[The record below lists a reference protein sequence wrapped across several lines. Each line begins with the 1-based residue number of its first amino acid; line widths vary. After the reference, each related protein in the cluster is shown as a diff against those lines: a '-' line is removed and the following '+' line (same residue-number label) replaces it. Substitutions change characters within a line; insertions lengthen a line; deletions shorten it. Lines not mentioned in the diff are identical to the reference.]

1 LGGYLLHPALEGVLA
16 KARRRPLPGRYRGPG
31 AQFASD
37 DIRFTTKG
45 DSLCAIM
52 LAWPQK
58 RKLIIKSLAS
68 NSPYYRS
75 EVARIELLGSHSK
88 VVWSRNKEGL
98 AVKLPQK
105 VPCDYA
111 YVFRINLLPKW
122 PQVEMRSAREGI
134 GSWFSDRMGR
144 YHEL

>member
-1 LGGYLLHPALEGVLA
+1 MALNGEAIYSTRHWKVFGEGPTKTAAGSL
-16 KARRRPLPGRYRGPG
+16 YRGPG

-45 DSLCAIM
+45 NSLYAIM
-52 LAWPQK
+52 LAWPQE

-75 EVARIELLGSHSK
+75 EVARIEPLGSQSK
-88 VVWSRNKEGL
+88 AVWSRNKEGL

-105 VPCDYA
+105 APCDYA
-111 YVFRINLLPKW
+111 YVFRINPLP
-122 PQVEMRSAREGI
+122 E
-134 GSWFSDRMGR
+134 
-144 YHEL
+144 